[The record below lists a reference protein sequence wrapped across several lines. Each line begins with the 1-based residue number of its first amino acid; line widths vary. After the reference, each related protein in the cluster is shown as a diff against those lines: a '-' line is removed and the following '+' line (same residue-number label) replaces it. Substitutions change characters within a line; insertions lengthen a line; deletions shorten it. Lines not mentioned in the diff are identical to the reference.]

1 MEKQS
6 NIEITA
12 LTEIGGRDL
21 DHEMKEYSEQFTQN
35 TWIGVLRMTAINS
48 GIEVDLLQEV

>member
-1 MEKQS
+1 MARQGVEVMISHGKVMEKQS

-35 TWIGVLRMTAINS
+35 T
-48 GIEVDLLQEV
+48 